1 MTAER
6 ELLRLLRAVASPSG
20 KDTATS
26 SALHALG
33 TRVLDAASPHLTS
46 PLAPDIWESPPPFRD
61 AFVVLK
67 TAEFS
72 KPAEAF

>member
-1 MTAER
+1 MRHWQQKHAPVLGSHEPYAE
-6 ELLRLLRAVASPSG
+6 
-20 KDTATS
+20 
-26 SALHALG
+26 
-33 TRVLDAASPHLTS
+33 LDGCQPVH
-46 PLAPDIWESPPPFRD
+46 IWESPPPFRD